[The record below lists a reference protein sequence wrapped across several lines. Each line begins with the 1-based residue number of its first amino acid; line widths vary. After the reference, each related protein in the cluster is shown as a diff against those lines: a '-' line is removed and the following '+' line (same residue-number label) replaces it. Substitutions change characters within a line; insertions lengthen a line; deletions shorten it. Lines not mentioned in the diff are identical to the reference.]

1 MTDRTDDL
9 LAEHVELQRTQV
21 YNQEL
26 MMARQAQAVA
36 AQQRAI
42 VRQRKFNRSVWIFI
56 GALVV
61 MMLVVPVLNF
71 FARTRR

>member
-9 LAEHVELQRTQV
+9 LAELIELQRTQV

>member
-9 LAEHVELQRTQV
+9 LAELVELQRTHV

-36 AQQRAI
+36 AQQLAI
-42 VRQRKFNRSVWIFI
+42 VRQRKFNRSMWIFI

>member
-9 LAEHVELQRTQV
+9 LAELVELQRTHV

-36 AQQRAI
+36 AQQLAI
-42 VRQRKFNRSVWIFI
+42 VRQRKFNRSMWIFI
-56 GALVV
+56 GVLVV
-61 MMLVVPVLNF
+61 MMLAVPVLNF

>member
-1 MTDRTDDL
+1 M
-9 LAEHVELQRTQV
+9 LADAGEL
-21 YNQEL
+21 
-26 MMARQAQAVA
+26 
-36 AQQRAI
+36 
-42 VRQRKFNRSVWIFI
+42 KFNRSMWIFI